1 LLFDSCF
8 DENPVGDEGGIK
20 MHPRVRSRWAVYLFL
35 AIALPASSLPALA
48 AELKVVAP
56 NAVKEA
62 LAEIAASFEKETKHK
77 LVLSWAGSEAIS
89 KRISDGEIFD
99 FVVSTSAGIDRLAKD
114 GRLVAA
120 SKRDLARS
128 GVAVAVKAG
137 AARPD
142 VSTVEGLRQALLKA
156 ESIVISSGASG
167 RYLEQLFQKLGV
179 AEQIK
184 HKIKQPPSGAQIG
197 DLLARGEAELGFQ
210 QVTELIHGKGFQYL
224 GPLPAEV
231 QNYTIWSAA
240 VHTGS
245 KEAETA
251 TTFIKAISA
260 PESAA
265 AIRSSG
271 MEPMP

>member
-1 LLFDSCF
+1 
-8 DENPVGDEGGIK
+8 
-20 MHPRVRSRWAVYLFL
+20 MHDRVRSHCAVYLLL
-35 AIALPASSLPALA
+35 AMTLTASSPPALA

-62 LAEIAASFEKETKHK
+62 VAEIATRFENETNHK
-77 LVLSWAGSEAIS
+77 PVLSWAGSEAIS
-89 KRISDGEIFD
+89 KRVSGGEIFD
-99 FVVSTSAGIDRLAKD
+99 VVVNTSAGIDRLAKD

-128 GVAVAVKAG
+128 AVAVAVKAG
-137 AARPD
+137 APRPD

-156 ESIVISSGASG
+156 ESIAISSGASG

-179 AEQIK
+179 ADQIK
-184 HKIKQPPSGAQIG
+184 HKIKQPQSGAQIG

-210 QVTELIHGKGFQYL
+210 QVTELIHAKGFQYL

-231 QNYTIWSAA
+231 QNYTIWSVA

-245 KEAETA
+245 KEAEVA
-251 TTFIKAISA
+251 AAFIKAISA
-260 PESAA
+260 PQSAA

>member
-1 LLFDSCF
+1 
-8 DENPVGDEGGIK
+8 

-99 FVVSTSAGIDRLAKD
+99 FVVNTSAGIDRLAKD

-184 HKIKQPPSGAQIG
+184 HRIKQPPSGVQIG

-231 QNYTIWSAA
+231 QNYTVWSAA

-251 TTFIKAISA
+251 TTFIQAISA

>member
-1 LLFDSCF
+1 VS
-8 DENPVGDEGGIK
+8 I
-20 MHPRVRSRWAVYLFL
+20 FL
-35 AIALPASSLPALA
+35 AMALTASSLPALA

-56 NAVKEA
+56 NAVKEVV
-62 LAEIAASFEKETKHK
+62 AEIAARFEKETKHK
-77 LVLSWAGSEAIS
+77 LVLRWAGSEAIS
-89 KRISDGEIFD
+89 KRVSDGEIFD
-99 FVVSTSAGIDRLAKD
+99 VVVNTSAGIDRLAKD
-114 GRLVAA
+114 ARLVAA

-128 GVAVAVKAG
+128 AVAVAVKAG

-156 ESIVISSGASG
+156 ESIAISSGASG

-179 AEQIK
+179 SEQIK

-210 QVTELIHGKGFQYL
+210 QVTELIHAKGFQYL

-231 QNYTIWSAA
+231 QNYTIWSVA

-245 KEAETA
+245 KEAEA
-251 TTFIKAISA
+251 AATFIKAISA
-260 PESAA
+260 PQSAA

>member
-1 LLFDSCF
+1 MS
-8 DENPVGDEGGIK
+8 I
-20 MHPRVRSRWAVYLFL
+20 FL
-35 AIALPASSLPALA
+35 AMALTASSLPALA

-62 LAEIAASFEKETKHK
+62 VAEIAARFEKETKHK

-89 KRISDGEIFD
+89 KRVSDGEIFD
-99 FVVSTSAGIDRLAKD
+99 VVVNTSTGIDRLAKD
-114 GRLVAA
+114 ARLVAA

-128 GVAVAVKAG
+128 AVAVAVKAG

-156 ESIVISSGASG
+156 ESIAISSGASG

-210 QVTELIHGKGFQYL
+210 QVTELIHAKGFQYL

-231 QNYTIWSAA
+231 QNYTIWSVA

-245 KEAETA
+245 KEAEA
-251 TTFIKAISA
+251 AATFIKAISA
-260 PESAA
+260 PQSAA